1 MQLLDIKI
9 TPIEYEIHIE
19 QGKLV
24 PVDSVEAD
32 SFEDCSKSTHSK
44 SVGNVNVRMDTLAVN
59 TSPQSSV
66 QSLTQVETISPAN
79 TAYAVYRENDNGG
92 TVDAQNLK
100 KMVNIDFI
108 DKRMVTIDSQMN
120 LSPQIKI
127 DPSWEPASDVSRSDS
142 SSESTSVDFL
152 YNERSKI
159 EYVPGRFHMDIIQ
172 YPKVEFEYIGGFNY
186 VPKSSDPDY
195 EGEE

>member
-24 PVDSVEAD
+24 PADSVD
-32 SFEDCSKSTHSK
+32 TGSFKDYSQ
-44 SVGNVNVRMDTLAVN
+44 SVKNKPSGNTNVRMDTLAVN
-59 TSPQSSV
+59 PSPQSL
-66 QSLTQVETISPAN
+66 SLVEPVNPADN
-79 TAYAVYRENDNGG
+79 AYAVYNDSNDTAESAGENI
-92 TVDAQNLK
+92 Q
-100 KMVNIDFI
+100 FI
-108 DKRMVTIDSQMN
+108 DKKMATIASQMN
-120 LSPQIKI
+120 LSPEIKI
-127 DPSWEPASDVSRSDS
+127 DPSWEPVSSVSRPDS
-142 SSESTSVDFL
+142 SSEDISADFL
-152 YNERSKI
+152 RNEQSKI